1 MSLLFHIMHLR
12 LILVL
17 LVGRHS
23 LITVI
28 ILVRFSS
35 LIEILTLV
43 SVPLLLMSM
52 VRRHSL
58 LSHSELWIG
67 HLLKFLERTLSITL
81 IRLVIWLLS
90 EVINLILL
98 SSFSTWIFIVIIFIV
113 LIFDELLILSFSR
126 LILLISGIPC
136 FKIHKLTHK
145 IFLYF
150 LFGLCII

>member
-1 MSLLFHIMHLR
+1 MSLLFHIMHLG

-17 LVGRHS
+17 LIRRHS
-23 LITVI
+23 LIVVI

-43 SVPLLLMSM
+43 SVPLLLMFM

-58 LSHSELWIG
+58 LSHSELWIR

-81 IRLVIWLLS
+81 LRLVIWLLS

-113 LIFDELLILSFSR
+113 LIFAELLILSFSW
-126 LILLISGIPC
+126 LILLISRILC

-145 IFLYF
+145 IFFYF